1 MNPID
6 LVDLKAFNEDSLLF
20 EIVSS
25 QENSAYNSFA
35 NDEMD
40 CIPTEFEQNYFDE
53 LSKVLGEDAHDD
65 ILLFQNQAWETNNT
79 NSRQINNTKFST
91 HSNNTKMENRNES
104 DENDN
109 PFHVNIEEWTSINT
123 IQMIPLDIHQNHQ
136 NNEKVRNSLFSFPN
150 SLHSLNQFD
159 SFNSFNCSNAQNP
172 IHTMNSIHTIN
183 SINTMNSINSINTMN
198 SVDEKGENEMK
209 EKVSLKW
216 RTQPCAYFQANGFCK
231 KGDKC
236 NFSHEI
242 PHQSVKPFVPA
253 DQLYRTKPCHFF
265 FTTGVCRKGENCNFS
280 HDPTIFEKAGGTT
293 SPTQEE

>member
-40 CIPTEFEQNYFDE
+40 CIPSEFEQNYFDE
-53 LSKVLGEDAHDD
+53 LSKVLGEDVHDEIQFFHND
-65 ILLFQNQAWETNNT
+65 NKEMNF
-79 NSRQINNTKFST
+79 INPNLNPSINPNVTL
-91 HSNNTKMENRNES
+91 NE
-104 DENDN
+104 N
-109 PFHVNIEEWTSINT
+109 PFHVNINEWTTINSLH
-123 IQMIPLDIHQNHQ
+123 ILPLDTHQSQIHH
-136 NNEKVRNSLFSFPN
+136 EKIPNSLFHFPN
-150 SLHSLNQFD
+150 F
-159 SFNSFNCSNAQNP
+159 
-172 IHTMNSIHTIN
+172 I
-183 SINTMNSINSINTMN
+183 
-198 SVDEKGENEMK
+198 DEKNEIEMK

-216 RTQPCAYFQANGFCK
+216 RTQPCAYYQANGFCK

-242 PHQSVKPFVPA
+242 PHQTPKPFVPA

-280 HDPTIFEKAGGTT
+280 HDPTIFEKEGGKT

>member
-6 LVDLKAFNEDSLLF
+6 LVDLKAFNEESLLF

-35 NDEMD
+35 NEEME
-40 CIPTEFEQNYFDE
+40 CLPTEFEKNYFEE
-53 LSKVLGEDAHDD
+53 LSRVLGEEVNDD
-65 ILLFQNQAWETNNT
+65 EIEMFQNEMKSDSFFSYTNSLNYSYNNSLHNNNYNTTSSFNNNNNHNNNSYNNSMKNTYNT
-79 NSRQINNTKFST
+79 N
-91 HSNNTKMENRNES
+91 
-104 DENDN
+104 
-109 PFHVNIEEWTSINT
+109 PFQVNINEWTTINSLHLL
-123 IQMIPLDIHQNHQ
+123 PLDISQNST
-136 NNEKVRNSLFSFPN
+136 EKIPN
-150 SLHSLNQFD
+150 SLYNFP
-159 SFNSFNCSNAQNP
+159 NA
-172 IHTMNSIHTIN
+172 I
-183 SINTMNSINSINTMN
+183 
-198 SVDEKGENEMK
+198 DERNENEVK

-242 PHQSVKPFVPA
+242 PHQTNKPFVPA

-280 HDPTIFEKAGGTT
+280 HDPTIFEKSGGKT